1 MKQNISIALRCI
13 ASLIILN
20 FLCFFMYISFNVIA
34 VGVGTQSEGYVAYK
48 EEGGEIVEL
57 YTHYYADG
65 DDLKMKEYTDKGIE
79 VKTSSFRTPVSEGL
93 STAIDVITVI
103 FSFIILWSMIYSLLW
118 KRGDSDNNLAT
129 FGHIEREKYKGLKI
143 GLIADVPFLVL
154 YLVLWADKL
163 LSFSPAYSGIFKI
176 ANYYMFPL
184 IDLCY
189 KGAESAAGIPVWG
202 MLCLLLTL
210 VPVPLIAHI
219 GYYCG
224 NNEISLG
231 DKFIYAKTK
240 EKK

>member
-1 MKQNISIALRCI
+1 
-13 ASLIILN
+13 
-20 FLCFFMYISFNVIA
+20 MYISFNVIA
-34 VGVGTQSEGYVAYK
+34 VGVGTQSEGYIAYK

-65 DDLKMKEYTDKGIE
+65 DDLKMAEYTEQGVE
-79 VKTSSFRTPVSEGL
+79 VKTSSFRTPVSDGL
-93 STAIDVITVI
+93 STAIDVITAVC
-103 FSFIILWSMIYSLLW
+103 SLIILWSMLYSLLW

-129 FGHIEREKYKGLKI
+129 FGHIERERNKGLKI
-143 GLIADVPFLVL
+143 GLLADVPFLAL

-163 LSFSPAYSGIFKI
+163 LGFSVAYSGIFKI
-176 ANYYMFPL
+176 ANYYLFPFV
-184 IDLCY
+184 DLCY
-189 KGAESAAGIPVWG
+189 KGAESSAGIPVLG
-202 MLCLLLTL
+202 MLLLALTL
-210 VPVPLIAHI
+210 VPIPLVAHI

>member
-1 MKQNISIALRCI
+1 MKQKLSIAIKCI
-13 ASLIILN
+13 ASIIILN
-20 FLCFFMYISFNVIA
+20 LLCFFMYISFNVIA

-48 EEGGEIVEL
+48 EENGEIVEL

-65 DDLKMKEYTDKGIE
+65 DDTKMAEYTDNGIE
-79 VKTSSFRTPVSEGL
+79 VKTSSFRTPVSDGL
-93 STAIDVITVI
+93 SAAIDILTVL
-103 FSFIILWSMIYSLLW
+103 FSAIILWSMLYSLLW
-118 KRGDSDNNLAT
+118 KRGDTDNNLAT

-143 GLIADVPFLVL
+143 GLLADVPFALL
-154 YLVLWADKL
+154 YLLLWADKL
-163 LSFSPAYSGIFKI
+163 FGFSPAFSGLYKI

-189 KGAESAAGIPVWG
+189 KGAETSAEISVLG
-202 MLCLLLTL
+202 MLCLLVTL
-210 VPVPLIAHI
+210 IPIPLVAHI

-231 DKFIYAKTK
+231 DKFVYAKTK